1 LTRELCD
8 AVREH
13 GRTEGY
19 TFVGPVAVELETDA
33 SLGAGEFLVAGRTEE
48 GPGGGPF
55 GAVILDDGRRVV
67 VGEDPVTVG
76 RLPECDIVLADS
88 NVSRRHAEV
97 RRQGNGFVVVDLG
110 STNGTKV
117 NGVGVRERRLA
128 DGDELRVGNTR
139 LRFEAS

>member
-1 LTRELCD
+1 
-8 AVREH
+8 
-13 GRTEGY
+13 
-19 TFVGPVAVELETDA
+19 
-33 SLGAGEFLVAGRTEE
+33 
-48 GPGGGPF
+48 
-55 GAVILDDGRRVV
+55 VV